1 MARARAWNCFSENNM
16 SNFFSDFFQN
26 RPQNRLWAGLYEVL
40 DSRREGGLH
49 LFKERVLIAAPKF
62 FKDWRGMSKS
72 ENFSALS
79 DSVLRFIKHSLDEHV
94 VDRNY
99 PAYRTGGIFQN
110 SFAPV
115 RVLQVLAKQCMGADE
130 AWRFTQLLVEQ
141 APTNHCHW
149 AAHAGL
155 LLEAKKFREAADAA
169 LEGRRLAEYDY
180 CCSRM
185 VNETQKALAAN
196 HFTPDLPVSVA
207 DNRDRFCD
215 MPFLNLKYST
225 SLRGEEYISPTVCF
239 SMAWLPIAFDHDFS
253 WNSEDM
259 QELRRSVLDG
269 DFIYC
274 DECRCP
280 YLRDGTLP
288 RKADITDPYL
298 RDIIDKNRRVMK
310 KGPQRLLFAYDV
322 SCNISCPSCRPKVHM
337 ANAKVVQKLDELM
350 DKELPSLL
358 PEVREIVLSQSG
370 EALASK
376 HSLRILKS
384 LTPAKYPELKVEL
397 FTNMTLVSPKMWES
411 LGESAGCIKR
421 IFMSV
426 DGATPPTLEKLRRG
440 LKWPRLLEAL
450 AFVRDLR
457 RNGRLEWTTL
467 QLVLQKDNFRELREL
482 LDLASTY
489 CVDTVMISKI
499 ESHGSYEGDT
509 FHNLNVGDPANPLF
523 SDYTEAVETAKR
535 HHAQMLKNRKRLQAQ
550 GKSVPDVIWRLF

>member
-1 MARARAWNCFSENNM
+1 MG
-16 SNFFSDFFQN
+16 NFFSNFFQN
-26 RPQNRLWAGLYEVL
+26 RPQDRLWAGLYEVL
-40 DSRREGGLH
+40 DSRRGGDGQH
-49 LFKERVLIAAPKF
+49 LFKKRVLIAAPRF
-62 FKDWRGMSKS
+62 FKDWRGISKKQ
-72 ENFSALS
+72 NFSALP
-79 DSVLRFIKHSLDEHV
+79 DSVLRFIKNSLDEHV

-115 RVLQVLAKQCMGADE
+115 RVLQVLAKQCMGDDE

-141 APTNHCHW
+141 APDNYVHW

-185 VNETQKALAAN
+185 VNGTQKSLAVN
-196 HFTPDLPVSVA
+196 GLVPDLPVSFT
-207 DNRDRFCD
+207 DNTDRFCD

-225 SLRGEEYISPTVCF
+225 SLAGEEFISPTVCF
-239 SMAWLPIAFDHDFS
+239 SMAWLPIAFEHDFS
-253 WNSEDM
+253 WNNEDM
-259 QELRRSVLDG
+259 QELRRSILDG
-269 DFIYC
+269 DFTYC

-280 YLRDGTLP
+280 YMRDGTLP
-288 RKADITDPYL
+288 RKVDITDPYL
-298 RDIIDKNRRVMK
+298 RDIIDNKRVVME

-322 SCNISCPSCRPKVHM
+322 SCNISCPSCRPEVHM
-337 ANAKVVQKLDELM
+337 ASAEITQKLDAYM
-350 DKELPSLL
+350 DRELPPLL
-358 PEVREIVLSQSG
+358 PEVREVVLSQSG

-384 LTPAKYPELKVEL
+384 LTPAKYPDLKVEL

-440 LKWPRLLEAL
+440 LKWSRLLEAL
-450 AFVRDLR
+450 AFVLDLR
-457 RNGRLEWTTL
+457 MSGRLEWTTL
-467 QLVLQKDNFRELREL
+467 QLVLQKDNFRELQEL

-489 CVDTVMISKI
+489 CLDTVMISKI

-509 FHNLNVGDPANPLF
+509 FHELNIGDPANPLF
-523 SDYTEAVETAKR
+523 ADYMAAVEAAKR
-535 HHAQMLKNRKRLQAQ
+535 HHVRMIQDQERLQEE